1 MQKEPK
7 KIKTI
12 IFDIGNVL
20 MTFNFM
26 PYIKGLLEDD
36 QTIENVI
43 GALWGTGYWN
53 QLDLGMD
60 TEEVFSRMIQARPE
74 YEKEIR
80 KTLAHVGDCM
90 DRKDYAIPWIRGL
103 KERGYQILYLSNYS
117 EFIMDAR
124 REVLDFLPYMDGG
137 VFSCNVG
144 LIKPDPE
151 IFRLLCD
158 KYGLDPE
165 ECVFIDDNAENIE
178 AARAFGLGAIHFT
191 GYEEAEEQLEQMLKE
206 KI

>member
-103 KERGYQILYLSNYS
+103 KERGYQIPAVVFHNVNSWQMQAPVRAKTRGTALTSGAGTAAFHHKFDGNITPLDH
-117 EFIMDAR
+117 MLR
-124 REVLDFLPYMDGG
+124 VLGSDRY
-137 VFSCNVG
+137 
-144 LIKPDPE
+144 KP
-151 IFRLLCD
+151 
-158 KYGLDPE
+158 
-165 ECVFIDDNAENIE
+165 V
-178 AARAFGLGAIHFT
+178 RA
-191 GYEEAEEQLEQMLKE
+191 YE
-206 KI
+206 

>member
-26 PYIKGLLEDD
+26 PYIKRLLGDD
-36 QTIENVI
+36 KVIENVI
-43 GALWGTGYWN
+43 DALWGTGYWN

-60 TEEVFSRMIQARPE
+60 SEEVFSRMIEARPE
-74 YEKEIR
+74 YEEEIR
-80 KTLAHVGDCM
+80 KTLANVRDCM
-90 DRKDYAIPWIRGL
+90 DRKDYAIAWIREL
-103 KERGYQILYLSNYS
+103 KERGYQVLYLSNYS

-137 VFSCNVG
+137 IFSCHVKV
-144 LIKPDPE
+144 IKPDPE

-158 KYGLDPE
+158 KYGLDPG
-165 ECVFIDDNAENIE
+165 ECVFIDDNKDNIKV
-178 AARAFGLGAIHFT
+178 AKAFGLNAIHFT
-191 GYEEAEEQLEQMLKE
+191 GYEEAREELEQMLGDNK
-206 KI
+206 